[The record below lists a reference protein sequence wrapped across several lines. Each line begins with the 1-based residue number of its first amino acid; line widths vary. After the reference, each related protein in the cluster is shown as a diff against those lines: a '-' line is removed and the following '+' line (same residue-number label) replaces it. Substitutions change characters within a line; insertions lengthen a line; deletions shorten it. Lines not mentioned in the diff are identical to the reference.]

1 MNLQDDAL
9 KNRVVCWEA
18 LQPDPV
24 RKDAALQEALAAL
37 AAPRQAPSGF
47 LHAFRSSA
55 RVITKCAAALI
66 VGTALVWWLMP
77 RQTPVGQP
85 HETIAAAPEIS
96 LETLREISQL
106 FPGQLDAI
114 IAGPNG
120 LDLRLSDSGI
130 PGATDQP
137 VRVTLAS
144 DGEQRTI
151 ITYSGRSVNLDFA
164 GSARCI
170 TPLIDGDGT
179 VIVLTPDRVFSPAVA
194 ATGEGF
200 RVVATTL
207 ANR

>member
-1 MNLQDDAL
+1 MKLQDDAL

-37 AAPRQAPSGF
+37 AAPRQGPSGL
-47 LHAFRSSA
+47 LHAFRPSA
-55 RVITKCAAALI
+55 RVIIKCAAAVI
-66 VGTALVWWLMP
+66 IGTALAWLLMP
-77 RQTPVGQP
+77 RQAPVCPP

-120 LDLRLSDSGI
+120 LDLRLSDSGN

-144 DGEQRTI
+144 NHEQRTI

-164 GSARCI
+164 GSPRCI
-170 TPLIDGDGT
+170 TPLIDGDGA
-179 VIVLTPDRVFSPAVA
+179 VIVLTSDHVFSPSLA
-194 ATGEGF
+194 ASGEGF